1 MVETNGKP
9 ATARRT
15 KAPARKKAGAT
26 KKTPAG
32 KAGRSLVIVESP
44 AKARTISRILGA
56 KYDVRASIGH
66 IRDLPKAKLGI
77 DVEADFAPQYVIPKD
92 KSKTVTEI
100 RNAAKRAGEVFL
112 ATDPDREGEAI
123 AWHLMEA
130 ADLRS
135 LPHHRVVFHEITPE
149 AVQEAF
155 DHPRE
160 INMQL
165 VDAQQAR
172 RVVDRLVG
180 YRLSPFLWKKVRRGL
195 SAGRVQ
201 SVAVRLV
208 VERER
213 EIQAFVRQEY
223 WTIEAELEK
232 ERATPTFRAKLAGY
246 VGKKDKL
253 EVTSGDE
260 SERLV
265 NDLRA
270 STYTVLSVQTRPQV
284 RRPTAPF
291 ITSTLQQE
299 ASRRLGFTA
308 KRTMAVAQQ
317 LYEGIK
323 LGGRG
328 EVGLITYMRTDS
340 TNVAASAQQEARA
353 YIAERFGAGFVPE
366 KPRVYTRKVKGAQEA
381 HEAIRPTSVSREP
394 DAIRGSLTN
403 DQYRLYGLV
412 WQRFVASQMS
422 DAIFDVTTV
431 ETEAKPASGADPLL
445 MRSTNTQLRF
455 AGFRQVYV
463 EARDDDDSD
472 EEDMGSNPLPQLA
485 AGDALLMR
493 QLFPEQHFT
502 EPPPRYTDAS
512 LVKALEEKGIGRP
525 STYAPTM
532 STIQDRGYVGKEGRS
547 LKPTDLGV
555 VVNDLL
561 VEHFPNFVDAGF
573 TAGMEEELDEV
584 ASGERAWQPVVR
596 EMYDPLE
603 AALTTATVE
612 AKKQVEETTELCP
625 ECGAPMIIRW
635 GRRGRFLACTR
646 FPECR
651 GTSSLEGEEPQE
663 QPQQTDEP
671 CPECSAPM
679 LIRSG
684 RFGKFLACSRYPECK
699 GRKPLVKSL
708 GVKCPKD
715 QGELVERRTKKGRTF
730 YGCANYPTCDFT
742 TWSRPLEIKCPSC
755 GGLVVAEKDN
765 KAKCIACEWRG
776 EQPAPPEPQPAGV
789 S

>member
-1 MVETNGKP
+1 
-9 ATARRT
+9 
-15 KAPARKKAGAT
+15 
-26 KKTPAG
+26 
-32 KAGRSLVIVESP
+32 VESP
-44 AKARTISRILGA
+44 AKARTISRILGS

-77 DVEADFAPQYVIPKD
+77 DVESNFAPQYVIPRE

-130 ADLRS
+130 ANLRD

-160 INMQL
+160 LNMQL

-246 VGKKDKL
+246 AGKKDKL
-253 EVTSGDE
+253 EVTSGDH

-270 STYTVLSVQTRPQV
+270 STYKVLSVQTRPQV
-284 RRPTAPF
+284 RRPAAPF

-340 TNVAASAQQEARA
+340 TNIAVSAQQEARA
-353 YIAERFGAGFVPE
+353 YIAERFGGGFAPE

-381 HEAIRPTSVSREP
+381 HEAIRPTSVTREP
-394 DAIRGSLTN
+394 DGIRGSLTN
-403 DQYRLYGLV
+403 DQYRLYALV

-422 DAIFDVTTV
+422 DAVFDVTTV
-431 ETEAKPASGADPLL
+431 ETEAKPASGTDPLL
-445 MRSTNTQLRF
+445 LRSTNTQLRF

-463 EARDDDDSD
+463 EARDEDDSD

-485 AGDALLMR
+485 VGDPLLMR

-532 STIQDRGYVGKEGRS
+532 STIQDRGYVGKEGRY

-561 VEHFPNFVDAGF
+561 VEHFPDFVDAGF

-584 ASGERAWQPVVR
+584 ASGEREWQPVVR

-663 QPQQTDEP
+663 QPQQTDEL
-671 CPECSAPM
+671 CPECGAPM

-715 QGELVERRTKKGRTF
+715 QGELVERRTKRGRIF
-730 YGCANYPTCDFT
+730 YGCANYPKCDFT
-742 TWSRPLEIKCPSC
+742 TWSRPLETPCPNC

-765 KAKCIACEWRG
+765 KAKCLDCEWRG
-776 EQPAPPEPQPAGV
+776 EAPAATPQPAIV

>member
-15 KAPARKKAGAT
+15 KAPARKKRAAP
-26 KKTPAG
+26 KNAPAG

-44 AKARTISRILGA
+44 AKARTISRILGS

-77 DVEADFAPQYVIPKD
+77 DVEAGFAPQYVIPRE

-100 RNAAKRAGEVFL
+100 RDAAKRAGEVFL

-130 ADLRS
+130 AGLRS

-155 DHPRE
+155 NHPRE

-232 ERATPTFRAKLAGY
+232 ARATPTFRARLAGY
-246 VGKKDKL
+246 AGKKDKL
-253 EVTSGDE
+253 EITSGDQ

-270 STYTVLSVQTRPQV
+270 STYKVLSVQTRPQV
-284 RRPTAPF
+284 RRPAPPF

-340 TNVAASAQQEARA
+340 TNIAVSAQQEARA
-353 YIAERFGAGFVPE
+353 YITERFGEDFVP
-366 KPRVYTRKVKGAQEA
+366 KSPRIYTRKVKGAQEA
-381 HEAIRPTSVSREP
+381 HEAIRPTSVTREP

-403 DQYRLYGLV
+403 DQYRLYALV

-422 DAIFDVTTV
+422 DAVFDVTTV
-431 ETEAKPASGADPLL
+431 ETEARPASGTDPLL
-445 MRSTNTQLRF
+445 LRSTNTQLRF

-463 EARDDDDSD
+463 EARDEDDSD

-485 AGDALLMR
+485 AGEPLLMR

-532 STIQDRGYVGKEGRS
+532 STIQDRGYVGKEGRN

-561 VEHFPNFVDAGF
+561 VEHFPDFVDAGF

-584 ASGERAWQPVVR
+584 ASGEREWQPVVR

-603 AALTTATVE
+603 AALTTATLE

-625 ECGAPMIIRW
+625 ECKAPMVIRW

-699 GRKPLVKSL
+699 GRKPLIKSL
-708 GVKCPKD
+708 GVKCPRD
-715 QGELVERRTKKGRTF
+715 QGELVERRTKRGRTF
-730 YGCANYPTCDFT
+730 YGCANYPKCDFT
-742 TWSRPLEIKCPSC
+742 TWSRPLETPCPNC

-765 KAKCIACEWRG
+765 RAKCLDCEWRG
-776 EQPAPPEPQPAGV
+776 EAPATAPQPAGV

>member
-1 MVETNGKP
+1 MVETNGEPKP
-9 ATARRT
+9 ASRK
-15 KAPARKKAGAT
+15 KAPARKKAAAT
-26 KKTPAG
+26 KKAPAG

-44 AKARTISRILGA
+44 AKARTISRILGS

-77 DVEADFAPQYVIPKD
+77 DVEADFAPQYIIPRE

-100 RNAAKRAGEVFL
+100 RDAAKRAGEVFL

-223 WTIEAELEK
+223 WTIDAELEK
-232 ERATPTFRAKLAGY
+232 ERVTPTFRAKLAGY
-246 VGKKDKL
+246 AGKKDKL
-253 EVTSGDE
+253 EITSGNQ

-270 STYTVLSVQTRPQV
+270 STYKVLSVQTRPQV
-284 RRPTAPF
+284 RRPAAPF

-317 LYEGIK
+317 LYEGVK

-328 EVGLITYMRTDS
+328 EIGLITYMRTDS
-340 TNVAASAQQEARA
+340 TNIAASAQQEARA
-353 YIAERFGAGFVPE
+353 YIAERFGGDFVPE

-381 HEAIRPTSVSREP
+381 HEAIRSTSVSREP
-394 DAIRGSLTN
+394 DSIRGSLTN
-403 DQYRLYGLV
+403 DQYRLYALV

-422 DAIFDVTTV
+422 DAVFDVTTV
-431 ETEAKPASGADPLL
+431 ETEARPASGADPLL
-445 MRSTNTQLRF
+445 LRSTNTQLRF

-463 EARDDDDSD
+463 EARDEDDSD

-485 AGDALLMR
+485 EGDPLLMR

-532 STIQDRGYVGKEGRS
+532 STIQDRGYVGKEGRY

-561 VEHFPNFVDAGF
+561 VEHFPHFVDAGF
-573 TAGMEEELDEV
+573 TANMEEELDEV
-584 ASGERAWQPVVR
+584 ASGEREWQPVVR

-603 AALTTATVE
+603 AALTTATAE
-612 AKKQVEETTELCP
+612 AKKQVEESTELCP
-625 ECGAPMIIRW
+625 ECKAPMVIRW

-671 CPECSAPM
+671 CPECGAMM

-715 QGELVERRTKKGRTF
+715 QGELVERRTKRGRTF
-730 YGCANYPTCDFT
+730 YGCANYPKCDFT
-742 TWSRPLEIKCPSC
+742 TWSRPLETPCPNC

-765 KAKCIACEWRG
+765 KAKCLDCEWRG
-776 EQPAPPEPQPAGV
+776 EAPAAAPQPAGV